1 MEGSNTPQDSASQV
15 VGGAEDNNRE
25 RSRDERLGE
34 TSTYD
39 QRPKDLFVGESP
51 CRIDVSTV
59 SARML
64 ITDRTKGPRNKM
76 NKPTYIY
83 GNYPN
88 YYWVRTEDSRI
99 EAFKKKWFNGL
110 DCLDV
115 GCHEGNFTL
124 EIVKKFRPKS
134 MIGVDIDRTL
144 VLEKARKNRNKTLQ
158 SVSQWEEADEES
170 TETKKATMKSLHNT
184 RFFAG
189 DYALKEGAPECM
201 DTITCFSVI
210 KWIHFHH
217 GDDGIKFVFKK
228 IFNALRPGGRFILEP
243 QSWESY
249 AKAKR
254 KQNMFGVPYYN
265 LKLLKLHPSEFLDH
279 LINEVGFKHVKSLA
293 FPDADQGFSR
303 PIFILR
309 KPKHTV

>member
-1 MEGSNTPQDSASQV
+1 MFTAGIPGALERLKSLKAARKEKRKEKDRWDASQRLQKNDSGSEVPMDSATSMENIKRAKLDHPPPCEGKKKSEKKKSDGKKSEKKKIDGEKSEKKKCEGRKSEKEKCEGPSLETAPALVQDVVQDLRDCKEAIDEKLRVALARFGGDYDQQQEMEGSNTPQDSASQV

-99 EAFKKKWFNGL
+99 E
-110 DCLDV
+110 
-115 GCHEGNFTL
+115 
-124 EIVKKFRPKS
+124 VK
-134 MIGVDIDRTL
+134 
-144 VLEKARKNRNKTLQ
+144 N
-158 SVSQWEEADEES
+158 
-170 TETKKATMKSLHNT
+170 
-184 RFFAG
+184 
-189 DYALKEGAPECM
+189 
-201 DTITCFSVI
+201 
-210 KWIHFHH
+210 
-217 GDDGIKFVFKK
+217 
-228 IFNALRPGGRFILEP
+228 
-243 QSWESY
+243 
-249 AKAKR
+249 
-254 KQNMFGVPYYN
+254 
-265 LKLLKLHPSEFLDH
+265 
-279 LINEVGFKHVKSLA
+279 
-293 FPDADQGFSR
+293 
-303 PIFILR
+303 
-309 KPKHTV
+309 PKHTLLLLFFLFYFFQMCYIEANRPM